1 MLCAFQAIR
10 THALAIVI
18 CFSHPSFLATG
29 GNALQGLGYD
39 EDSSCWAGTQSIVT
53 KLEMLP
59 CIFWIWRLLG
69 LLDNIFTLQ
78 GFCMNCMQNMGKVR
92 RSGDPYWTHPL
103 SVADILALLLRPS
116 ALDNLSP
123 FPCQAPL
130 LMSFMSMFSPS
141 HHVLSLLASSA

>member
-10 THALAIVI
+10 THALTIVI
-18 CFSHPSFLATG
+18 CFSHLSFLATG

-39 EDSSCWAGTQSIVT
+39 QDSSCWAGTQSIVT

-59 CIFWIWRLLG
+59 CIWIWRLLG

-103 SVADILALLLRPS
+103 SVADILACCSDRLPLTGCHHFRVRHNCSCHSCPCSHLLTMCFLCWPARP
-116 ALDNLSP
+116 N
-123 FPCQAPL
+123 
-130 LMSFMSMFSPS
+130 
-141 HHVLSLLASSA
+141 